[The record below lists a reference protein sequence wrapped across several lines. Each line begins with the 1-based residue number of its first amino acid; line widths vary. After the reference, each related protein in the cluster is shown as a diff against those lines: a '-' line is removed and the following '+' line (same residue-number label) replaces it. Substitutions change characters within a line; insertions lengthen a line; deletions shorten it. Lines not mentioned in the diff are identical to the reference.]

1 MTPLTEMKLSQANQR
16 WHQHLDA
23 LYQRFLEQLTA
34 LNFPSALQEWT
45 QFKRSLSVHI
55 EFEEQHIEPL
65 AEGLE
70 DNIQKLIQSDH
81 LILNRLM
88 PRLDSAL
95 QGIEKSEQARA
106 ELVRSLDG
114 FIKMRN
120 VLIHH
125 DLREM
130 EQLYPVL
137 DQQLSNTDA
146 DELIRAMDSA
156 RLALTR

>member
-1 MTPLTEMKLSQANQR
+1 MKLSQANQR
-16 WHQHLDA
+16 WHQNIDA
-23 LYQRFLEQLTA
+23 LYQTFLEELTA
-34 LNFPSALQEWT
+34 LNLPAAGQHWAG
-45 QFKRSLSVHI
+45 FKDSLSAHI
-55 EFEEQHIEPL
+55 EFEERHIEPL
-65 AEGLE
+65 AENLD

-88 PRLDSAL
+88 PRLDTA
-95 QGIEKSEQARA
+95 IEAITQSDEPRT

-130 EQLYPVL
+130 EQLYSVL
-137 DQQLSNTDA
+137 DQQLSKAEA
-146 DELIRAMDSA
+146 DKLSRAMDEI
-156 RLALTR
+156 RLKLKR

>member
-1 MTPLTEMKLSQANQR
+1 MKLSQANQR
-16 WHQHLDA
+16 WHQNLDT
-23 LYQRFLEQLTA
+23 LYQAFLEKLTA
-34 LNFPSALQEWT
+34 LELAAAGQQWV
-45 QFKRSLSVHI
+45 QFKRSLSAHI
-55 EFEEQHIEPL
+55 EFEELHIDSL
-65 AEGLE
+65 AQGME

-88 PRLDSAL
+88 PRLDATLENIAQSD
-95 QGIEKSEQARA
+95 QTRA

-120 VLIHH
+120 VLVHH

-137 DQQLSNTDA
+137 DQQLSKTEA
-146 DELIRAMDSA
+146 DKLIRAMDSA
-156 RLALTR
+156 RLALSH